1 MGTRYVKAFARRSV
15 ANEELQKWQDAFEDL
30 KKSLELDP
38 SLRAKEWH
46 RSFIATPRKHDL
58 GRGDLSERTY
68 INSGAVYHMDICGM
82 IQPSTIDIATYCYMS
97 LFMAIPFQQQVQR
110 MGWESFFFF
119 RAPVLRAKES
129 RRITILE
136 KRAQEQFEKDKDEM
150 LGKLKDLGNTV
161 LGRLGIA

>member
-1 MGTRYVKAFARRSV
+1 MWDDTTLYNRHCDILLHVIIYGNPFSTASTKDGMGIV
-15 ANEELQKWQDAFEDL
+15 
-30 KKSLELDP
+30 
-38 SLRAKEWH
+38 
-46 RSFIATPRKHDL
+46 
-58 GRGDLSERTY
+58 
-68 INSGAVYHMDICGM
+68 
-82 IQPSTIDIATYCYMS
+82 
-97 LFMAIPFQQQVQR
+97 
-110 MGWESFFFF
+110 FFF